1 MAKTKLTSRCILRPR
16 ESTAEVEPTNDD
28 VDDVVASDMH
38 AMRQEDAAGGG
49 DAAGTNEAEPTN
61 DDVDDVV
68 ASNMHAMRQGDAAGG
83 GDAAGTNMVAANSRR
98 SQVVGLGVAGATTVG
113 VAGSGGGENDDGNEP
128 SGQGEDRDVK
138 RTRSEDIAEEEE
150 EGKEEPVEEHHE
162 RGVGGGDVEGGVGIA
177 PETEGNSFDD
187 EDEGEA
193 NEDAEENDRTVR
205 SHSYFGGMNSD
216 HSSVQ
221 SHDLSSVQSHDDSV
235 QSYGRD
241 GAEHDISGGEG
252 EIIDL
257 TALTDT
263 DEEKEATSESGEKGD
278 TSNRPLKR
286 QRGGEK

>member
-28 VDDVVASDMH
+28 VVASDMH
-38 AMRQEDAAGGG
+38 AMG
-49 DAAGTNEAEPTN
+49 
-61 DDVDDVV
+61 
-68 ASNMHAMRQGDAAGG
+68 QGDAAGG

-138 RTRSEDIAEEEE
+138 TTRSEDIAEEEE
-150 EGKEEPVEEHHE
+150 ERKEEPVEEHHE
-162 RGVGGGDVEGGVGIA
+162 RGGRGGDVEGGGGIA

-216 HSSVQ
+216 H
-221 SHDLSSVQSHDDSV
+221 SSVQSHDDSV